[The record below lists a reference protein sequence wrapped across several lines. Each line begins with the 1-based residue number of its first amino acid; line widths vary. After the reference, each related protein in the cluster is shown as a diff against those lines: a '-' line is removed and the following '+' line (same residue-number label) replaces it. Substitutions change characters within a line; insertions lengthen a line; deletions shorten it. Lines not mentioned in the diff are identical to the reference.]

1 MSIHNPQNLIGMG
14 SILADEGDTFDVDAF
29 EQQITSGGKVQEKKT
44 TDLSKDF
51 SRVLNDLDR
60 IANDVDISDAE
71 SVSSESSAEPWNLT
85 PKDSQLANMTVD
97 AKKTVHI
104 NNVLSDINVDDR
116 DATFINEE
124 TEDDELCQI
133 LEKIDMLRTNL
144 EHEDVD
150 LSRIPEVN
158 HNTTKREAKSIL
170 RILQIKND
178 RARYCDLFEEGM
190 LGLAIGLEN
199 IFDGKNEVLGSKI
212 DLTGYSDTVKVKLR
226 RMRYETSSFIGG
238 IMEGSNLSPGMRI
251 LLELVPSLLLY
262 TRNRRITSN
271 DTLVTESDYKN
282 AMQQM

>member
-60 IANDVDISDAE
+60 IANDGDISDAE

>member
-1 MSIHNPQNLIGMG
+1 
-14 SILADEGDTFDVDAF
+14 
-29 EQQITSGGKVQEKKT
+29 
-44 TDLSKDF
+44 
-51 SRVLNDLDR
+51 
-60 IANDVDISDAE
+60 
-71 SVSSESSAEPWNLT
+71 
-85 PKDSQLANMTVD
+85 MTVD